1 MECPS
6 APPRPYST
14 SHGPILK
21 KCNST
26 AKRAKTAKEPPDIKA
41 LMGNYSDEK
50 ARKIL
55 NQVIFG
61 IDERREAFAILA
73 VLAVKF
79 SG

>member
-1 MECPS
+1 M
-6 APPRPYST
+6 
-14 SHGPILK
+14 
-21 KCNST
+21 
-26 AKRAKTAKEPPDIKA
+26 RAKTAKEPPDIKA

-61 IDERREAFAILA
+61 IDERRGAFAILA
-73 VLAVKF
+73 ILAVKS